1 MTARRAGQRVP
12 QWRWEWPTIH
22 AMAEVVSLEDF
33 AQARNRAVAALRDG
47 EIVVLPTDTVYAV
60 VADAFQDEAT
70 QRVFDVKQR
79 GHHVPL
85 GVVVRSP
92 RQVNGLVA
100 DVPECAERLMASYW
114 PGPLT
119 LVFNDSA
126 GLDWELGDTLGTIA
140 IRLPTDDLLLEVCAE
155 IGPLACTAARV
166 HGGAMPYTVEE
177 AQRQLGD
184 QVAVYV
190 DGGRR
195 DGRVSTVVDVT
206 RDEAEVLRSGAI
218 PDRHIEQVATGQ
230 VSWGQR
236 PTEEDPDDG
245 QPTEPPQDAEEG

>member
-1 MTARRAGQRVP
+1 MPARRAGSGAPQR
-12 QWRWEWPTIH
+12 RRRWPTILG
-22 AMAEVVSLEDF
+22 MSNVVGLEDF
-33 AQARNRAVAALRDG
+33 QQARDQAVAELREG

-60 VADAFQDEAT
+60 VADAFQIRAT
-70 QRVFDVKQR
+70 QRLFGIKER
-79 GHHVPL
+79 GRAVPL
-85 GVVVRSP
+85 GVVIRSP

-119 LVFNDSA
+119 LVFNDSD
-126 GLDWELGDTLGTIA
+126 GLSWDLGDTVGTIA
-140 IRLPTDDLLLEVCAE
+140 VRLPTDALLLEVCGE

-166 HGGAMPYTVEE
+166 HGGVMPYTVEE

-184 QVAVYV
+184 QVALYV

-206 RDEAEVLRSGAI
+206 RGTAEVLRSGAI
-218 PDRHIEQVATGQ
+218 PDSHIEQVATGQ
-230 VSWGQR
+230 VGWGQR
-236 PTEEDPDDG
+236 PAEKGLDDPQTADPSEE
-245 QPTEPPQDAEEG
+245 A

>member
-1 MTARRAGQRVP
+1 MG
-12 QWRWEWPTIH
+12 
-22 AMAEVVSLEDF
+22 EVVSLEDVT
-33 AQARNRAVAALRDG
+33 QARERVVMALREG
-47 EIVVLPTDTVYAV
+47 KIVVLPTDTVYAV
-60 VADAFQDEAT
+60 VADAFQEQAT
-70 QRVFDVKQR
+70 QRVFAVKQR
-79 GHHVPL
+79 GRAVPL
-85 GVVVRSP
+85 GVVIRSP

-126 GLDWELGDTLGTIA
+126 GLSWDLGDTLGTIA
-140 IRLPTDDLLLEVCAE
+140 VRLPTDDLLLEVCAE
-155 IGPLACTAARV
+155 IGPLTCTAARV
-166 HGGAMPYTVEE
+166 HGGVMPHTVED

-184 QVAVYV
+184 QIAVYV

-206 RDEAEVLRSGAI
+206 RGEAEILRSGAI

-230 VSWGQR
+230 VGWGQR
-236 PTEEDPDDG
+236 PEPEEDSGSG
-245 QPTEPPQDAEEG
+245 QPDGSSEEG

>member
-1 MTARRAGQRVP
+1 MG
-12 QWRWEWPTIH
+12 
-22 AMAEVVSLEDF
+22 EVVSLEDG
-33 AQARNRAVAALRDG
+33 AQARERVVAALREG
-47 EIVVLPTDTVYAV
+47 RIVVLPTDTVYAV
-60 VADAFQDEAT
+60 VADAFQVWAT
-70 QRVFDVKQR
+70 QRLFGMKQR
-79 GHHVPL
+79 GRAVPL
-85 GVVVRSP
+85 GVVIRSP

-119 LVFNDSA
+119 LVFNDSD
-126 GLDWELGDTLGTIA
+126 GLSWDLGDTLGTIA
-140 IRLPTDDLLLEVCAE
+140 LRLPTDDLLLEVCAE

-184 QVAVYV
+184 QVALYV

-195 DGRVSTVVDVT
+195 AGRVSTVVDVT
-206 RDEAEVLRSGAI
+206 RGTAEVLRSGAI

-230 VSWGQR
+230 VGWGQR
-236 PTEEDPDDG
+236 P
-245 QPTEPPQDAEEG
+245 AEEGPDDPQTAEPSEEV

>member
-1 MTARRAGQRVP
+1 MRAL
-12 QWRWEWPTIH
+12 RWWWPTIH
-22 AMAEVVSLEDF
+22 VMAEVISLEEF
-33 AQARNRAVAALRDG
+33 EQARDRAVAELQDG
-47 EIVVLPTDTVYAV
+47 KIVVLPTDTVYAV
-60 VADAFQDEAT
+60 VADAFQWRAT
-70 QRVFDVKQR
+70 QQVFEVKQR
-79 GHHVPL
+79 GRAIPL
-85 GVVVRSP
+85 GVVIRSP

-126 GLDWELGDTLGTIA
+126 GLSWDLGNTSGTIA

-155 IGPLACTAARV
+155 IGPLACTAART
-166 HGGAMPYTVEE
+166 HGGAMPHTIEE

-195 DGRVSTVVDVT
+195 DRRVSTVVDVT
-206 RDEAEVLRSGAI
+206 RNRAEVLRSGAI
-218 PDRHIEQVATGQ
+218 PDQHIEQVATGQ
-230 VSWGQR
+230 VGWGQR
-236 PTEEDPDDG
+236 P
-245 QPTEPPQDAEEG
+245 AEERPASQESLTPPPADPSADPSREV